1 MLTNKFLSKGNKVRG
16 GLYQDMTLRGSPK
29 VTFLPI

>member
-16 GLYQDMTLRGSPK
+16 GLYQDMTFKELIRE
-29 VTFLPI
+29 IY